1 MDEHAGVLRLMALTL
16 CRPIP
21 TGHPSA
27 SEPCWGPPTP
37 PEEVEAQEYAM
48 AHASLEELHEAI
60 GDLKAEWRSRDES
73 RASALDMRRAMD
85 QTAAVISRLRARAVA
100 EPEAVAEEL
109 VDLFR
114 EDGTLLGAASGR
126 APRWAAVFGESPI
139 ESESAGGGGRVS
151 FEGPPPSREVII
163 NVPAL
168 VARFDRGAH
177 VTIASGTN
185 TGKSYLARA
194 IAREMVDTRR
204 VHDVFVLSDDP
215 ETAEA
220 TYDPVLG
227 DDLEDVGLFSEDEL
241 RAIFKRQ
248 EEARKEKT
256 LRRTLVIVD
265 DVSGVEK
272 SATLEIMFKRGRHHG
287 VCVMLLNQMANK
299 SMATWAKGNSD
310 FILFSMLTPMGLKD
324 LHASLTLVPPMLPK
338 AFADWAAAN
347 VGGAQGTLTRY
358 VFGVYERNHHVL
370 YRVKK

>member
-1 MDEHAGVLRLMALTL
+1 
-16 CRPIP
+16 
-21 TGHPSA
+21 
-27 SEPCWGPPTP
+27 
-37 PEEVEAQEYAM
+37 M

-126 APRWAAVFGESPI
+126 APRWAAVFGEPPI

-272 SATLEIMFKRGRHHG
+272 SATLEMMLAGASGTDGGIPPSWGYFQTTPPVYASNLSISTAG
-287 VCVMLLNQMANK
+287 VTGVGWQDTMTTVI
-299 SMATWAKGNSD
+299 SY
-310 FILFSMLTPMGLKD
+310 D
-324 LHASLTLVPPMLPK
+324 LGHLVVSNG
-338 AFADWAAAN
+338 DH
-347 VGGAQGTLTRY
+347 Y
-358 VFGVYERNHHVL
+358 VSYGSN
-370 YRVKK
+370 